1 MTVLTPASCL
11 YDDDGLSD
19 GSRERGRLG
28 YSYMGNNS
36 KGMGY
41 SYAHNSRKRRAMF
54 SLDLEPLKNPKGF
67 VFTYAILVKDR
78 GEYSKMF

>member
-1 MTVLTPASCL
+1 
-11 YDDDGLSD
+11 
-19 GSRERGRLG
+19 
-28 YSYMGNNS
+28 MGNNS

-41 SYAHNSRKRRAMF
+41 SYACNSRKRRAMF

>member
-11 YDDDGLSD
+11 YDDDGLSG
-19 GSRERGRLG
+19 GSRGRDRLG

-41 SYAHNSRKRRAMF
+41 SYACNRKRRATF
-54 SLDLEPLKNPKGF
+54 SLDPELLKNPKGF

-78 GEYSKMF
+78 GEYSKIF